1 EEEQK
6 LIETMPTLK
15 IPNVIFQNK
24 GNFEYQRYTEEA
36 GFISSYSNGAAIADL
51 NNDGKLD
58 LVVNNLNDR
67 ALILKNNSPASETNN
82 WIGLQ
87 LMGNKEY
94 PITVGSKA
102 TVYAEGKSYFKELIT
117 TRGFQSSSSPKLH
130 FGLGKES
137 VIDSVK
143 IIWPNGTVQLFDGP
157 ALNQYHLIQRDS
169 TTSQGKK
176 SPEKDPEFIINEF
189 PYTHFENTYFD
200 YELEPLMP
208 EKLSEEGPAVVVA
221 DFNS

>member
-1 EEEQK
+1 NDGLKDIFITNGIYKRPNDLDYINYLSSTDFSQYNRSKSYEVEQK

-117 TRGFQSSSSPKLH
+117 TRGFQSSSSPKL
-130 FGLGKES
+130 
-137 VIDSVK
+137 
-143 IIWPNGTVQLFDGP
+143 
-157 ALNQYHLIQRDS
+157 
-169 TTSQGKK
+169 
-176 SPEKDPEFIINEF
+176 
-189 PYTHFENTYFD
+189 
-200 YELEPLMP
+200 
-208 EKLSEEGPAVVVA
+208 
-221 DFNS
+221 